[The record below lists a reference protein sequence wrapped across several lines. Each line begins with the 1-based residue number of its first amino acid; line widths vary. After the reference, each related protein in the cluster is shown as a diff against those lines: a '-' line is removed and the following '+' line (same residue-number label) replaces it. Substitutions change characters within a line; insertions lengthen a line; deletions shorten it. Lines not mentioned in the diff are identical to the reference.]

1 MAQGVEPTT
10 ISSDLHTY
18 NVHGPV
24 YDLVNVVNKFLYL
37 GMPLD
42 DALAKVTSIPAET
55 ILMPGQVGT
64 LAVDAW
70 GDAVVFE
77 LREGEFQLVDARG
90 EAKIGKQKL
99 EPVVVVKGGQVY
111 RQRHTHN

>member
-1 MAQGVEPTT
+1 MS
-10 ISSDLHTY
+10 I
-18 NVHGPV
+18 
-24 YDLVNVVNKFLYL
+24 
-37 GMPLD
+37 D
-42 DALAKVTSIPAET
+42 DALAKVTSVPANT

-90 EAKIGKQKL
+90 VAKIGKQKIGTGCRL
-99 EPVVVVKGGQVY
+99 LKVDKCI
-111 RQRHTHN
+111 RQR